1 MCPILKLKKHN
12 ERKEIEFEL
21 KYLLSLTTRQ
31 RFEMMFKKSEE
42 IKRLLEKSGHR
53 PDPFGTEIIK
63 RAEGSGRPEELE
75 NLFLQK
81 IRKIKYR
88 KKKE

>member
-75 NLFLQK
+75 NLFCRRL
-81 IRKIKYR
+81 
-88 KKKE
+88 KKSKAKNKE